1 MKKPLSDKNKDF
13 KLPEQPDSLSSKD
26 SFALPDGYFSNL
38 QNQISTKIE
47 LISKLESQ
55 TGDSHFNVPENY
67 FEDLSNQI
75 SQGISKPVKNNIWKK
90 WLTILL
96 KPQVSLAFAS
106 LLLLLWFSIKTR
118 EPKTFEIP
126 SSNITLQD
134 LLDSEYIQYLDEYN
148 LIEVLATQEDI
159 PSGESNTDTYIQ
171 YLIDNNIDISQLEL
185 SL

>member
-1 MKKPLSDKNKDF
+1 MKKAFSDKNKDF
-13 KLPEQPDSLSSKD
+13 KLPEQPDFLSSRD
-26 SFALPDGYFSNL
+26 SFDVPGEYFSHL
-38 QNQISTKIE
+38 QDQINKKIE
-47 LISKLESQ
+47 LISTLENS
-55 TGDSHFNVPENY
+55 TGDSHFKVPQNY
-67 FEDLSNQI
+67 FENLPNRIGQRI
-75 SQGISKPVKNNIWKK
+75 SRPIKNNSWKE
-90 WLTILL
+90 WLAILL

-126 SSNITLQD
+126 SSIITLQD
-134 LLDSEYIQYLDEYN
+134 LGDSEYIQYLDEYN

-159 PSGESNTDTYIQ
+159 PSSESNTDTYIQ